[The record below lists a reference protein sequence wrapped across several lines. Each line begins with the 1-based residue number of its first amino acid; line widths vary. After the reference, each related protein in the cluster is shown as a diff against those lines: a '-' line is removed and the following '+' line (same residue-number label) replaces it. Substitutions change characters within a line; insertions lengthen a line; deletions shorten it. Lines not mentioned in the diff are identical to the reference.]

1 MFWRYLC
8 LLRMFSFPQGF
19 GMKKVWES
27 PGVSRIPY
35 DREASDRS
43 KSALEAADRRLARC
57 EYDLKAPE
65 ALNGIRDL

>member
-1 MFWRYLC
+1 
-8 LLRMFSFPQGF
+8 
-19 GMKKVWES
+19 MKKVWES